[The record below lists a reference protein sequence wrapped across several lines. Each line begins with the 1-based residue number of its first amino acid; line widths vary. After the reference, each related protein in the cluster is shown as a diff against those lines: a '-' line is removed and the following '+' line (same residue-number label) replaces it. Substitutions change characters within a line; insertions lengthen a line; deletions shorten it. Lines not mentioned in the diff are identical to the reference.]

1 MNKRYLD
8 LAENLVMLHND
19 DEKDEFL
26 TLIYKILHLANWDC
40 QNPHENWQKD
50 IEPLFEKVWMK

>member
-8 LAENLVMLHND
+8 LAESLVMLHND

-26 TLIYKILHLANWDC
+26 TTLYMILHLANADC
-40 QNPHENWQKD
+40 QNPHENWQKE
-50 IEPLFEKVWMK
+50 IEPLFEKV